1 MALTLQFSKTDDISV
16 EPQQVNYWI
25 QSTTKD
31 TLGGDWVTS
40 FNSVYTTSFDGKSTH
55 DGYINFTD
63 DFKKWTYIWK
73 RI

>member
-1 MALTLQFSKTDDISV
+1 M
-16 EPQQVNYWI
+16 I

-40 FNSVYTTSFDGKSTH
+40 FNSVYTPTSFDGKSTH

-63 DFKKWTYIWK
+63 DFKKWTGTYGRGFK
-73 RI
+73 FTAKNKM